1 MIITYIYFLTSI
13 YDKANAQDCKA
24 SVDFFRAIFV
34 GFGKKTRKFGL
45 RRGSP
50 PLGQILA
57 DADIGPEPS
66 RVV

>member
-1 MIITYIYFLTSI
+1 MPLIRCFKFL
-13 YDKANAQDCKA
+13 AMGAQSAAIDCILGQDPQVWA
-24 SVDFFRAIFV
+24 PQ
-34 GFGKKTRKFGL
+34 
-45 RRGSP
+45 GSP